1 MWSQARFIS
10 SLSSTVVFMLLLLKM
25 KYTSLLLDPNNIVQ
39 VPWYMSAFKRRRRRD
54 VDGVSD
60 GVILKTP
67 SATSG
72 M

>member
-1 MWSQARFIS
+1 MVSKTFYFQSFFYGGLHAIA
-10 SLSSTVVFMLLLLKM
+10 VKNEM
-25 KYTSLLLDPNNIVQ
+25 LLDPNKIVH
-39 VPWYMSAFKRRRRRD
+39 VPWYISAFKRRRD